1 MKLGEMANVRSGL
14 VLSRKQARGSTGI
27 RYPLLNLRS
36 ICSDGSIDRRQLDVF
51 DAVEH
56 LAPEYVS
63 RVDDVVVRMSSP
75 YTAVLIDETSANIVI
90 SSNFIIIRCNKRIIL
105 PEYLFW
111 LLNRPETKR
120 AIYENTSSN
129 MLGAVKAKFFT
140 DFDVLPQSMVD
151 QRKIAAMNALAIKE
165 TQLLHRL
172 ACEKE
177 RYYNQL
183 IDKIYKETKR
193 GQ

>member
-14 VLSRKQARGSTGI
+14 VLSRKQARRSTGI

-36 ICSDGSIDRRQLDVF
+36 ISAEGSIDRSQLDVF
-51 DAVEH
+51 DAVEY
-56 LAPEYVS
+56 LASEYVS
-63 RVDDVVVRMSSP
+63 RVDDVIVRMSSP
-75 YTAVLIDETSANIVI
+75 YTAVLIDETSAGIVI
-90 SSNFIIIRCNKRIIL
+90 SSNFIIIHCNKSIIL

-140 DFDVLPQSMVD
+140 DFDLFPLSMED
-151 QRKIAAMNALAIKE
+151 QQKIAAMNALAIKE
-165 TQLLHRL
+165 TQLLQRL
-172 ACEKE
+172 ASEKE
-177 RYYNQL
+177 QYYNQL
-183 IDKIYKETKR
+183 INNIYEEMKR

>member
-1 MKLGEMANVRSGL
+1 MKLGEMAKVRSGL

-36 ICSDGSIDRRQLDVF
+36 ISSDGSIDRRQLDVF

-63 RVDDVVVRMSSP
+63 RVNDVVVRMSSP
-75 YTAVLIDETSANIVI
+75 YTAVLIDETSAGIVV
-90 SSNFIIIRCNKRIIL
+90 SSNFIIIHCNKSIVL

-140 DFDVLPQSMVD
+140 DFDVLPLSMED

>member
-36 ICSDGSIDRRQLDVF
+36 ICSDGSIDRHQLDVF

-75 YTAVLIDETSANIVI
+75 YTAVLIEEASAGIVV
-90 SSNFIIIRCNKRIIL
+90 SSNFIIIHCNKSIIL

-111 LLNRPETKR
+111 LLSRPETKR
-120 AIYENTSSN
+120 AIYENTCSN
-129 MLGAVKAKFFT
+129 MLGAVKATFFT
-140 DFDVLPQSMVD
+140 DFDVLPLSIED

-172 ACEKE
+172 AFEKE

-183 IDKIYKETKR
+183 IDKIYKEMKR

>member
-1 MKLGEMANVRSGL
+1 MKLGEMAIVRSGL
-14 VLSRKQARGSTGI
+14 VLARKQARGSTGI

-36 ICSDGSIDRRQLDVF
+36 ISPNGSIDRKQLDVF
-51 DAVEH
+51 DAVER

-63 RVDDVVVRMSSP
+63 RIDDVVVRMSSP
-75 YTAVLIDETSANIVI
+75 YTAVLIDKTSAGIVI
-90 SSNFIIIRCNKRIIL
+90 SSNFIIIRCDKSVVL

-140 DFDVLPQSMVD
+140 DFDMLPLPMED

-172 ACEKE
+172 ADEKE

-183 IDKIYKETKR
+183 INTIYEEIKR

>member
-14 VLSRKQARGSTGI
+14 VLSRKQARRSTGI

-36 ICSDGSIDRRQLDVF
+36 ISAEGSIDRSQLDVF
-51 DAVEH
+51 DAVEY
-56 LAPEYVS
+56 LASEYVS
-63 RVDDVVVRMSSP
+63 RVDDVIVRMSSP
-75 YTAVLIDETSANIVI
+75 YTAVLIDETSAGIVI
-90 SSNFIIIRCNKRIIL
+90 SSNFIIIHCNKSIIL

-140 DFDVLPQSMVD
+140 DFDLFPLSMED

-172 ACEKE
+172 ASEKE
-177 RYYNQL
+177 QYYNQL
-183 IDKIYKETKR
+183 INNIYEEMKR

>member
-140 DFDVLPQSMVD
+140 DFDVLPQSMDD

>member
-36 ICSDGSIDRRQLDVF
+36 ISAEGSIDRSQLDVF
-51 DAVEH
+51 DAVER

-75 YTAVLIDETSANIVI
+75 YTAVLIDETSAGIVI
-90 SSNFIIIRCNKRIIL
+90 SSNFIIIHCNKSIIL

-140 DFDVLPQSMVD
+140 DFDVLPLSMED

-177 RYYNQL
+177 QYYNQL
-183 IDKIYKETKR
+183 INNIYEEMKR

>member
-14 VLSRKQARGSTGI
+14 VLSRKQARRSTGI

-36 ICSDGSIDRRQLDVF
+36 ISAEGSIDRSQLDVF
-51 DAVEH
+51 DAVEY
-56 LAPEYVS
+56 LASEYVS
-63 RVDDVVVRMSSP
+63 RVDDVIVRMSSP
-75 YTAVLIDETSANIVI
+75 YTAVLIDETSAGIVI
-90 SSNFIIIRCNKRIIL
+90 SSNFIIIHCNKSIIF

-140 DFDVLPQSMVD
+140 DFDLFPLSMED
-151 QRKIAAMNALAIKE
+151 QQKIAAMNALAIKE

-172 ACEKE
+172 ASEKKQ
-177 RYYNQL
+177 YYNQL
-183 IDKIYKETKR
+183 INNIYEEMKR

>member
-14 VLSRKQARGSTGI
+14 VLSRKQARGATGI

-36 ICSDGSIDRRQLDVF
+36 ISAEGSIDRSQLDVF
-51 DAVEH
+51 DAVEY
-56 LAPEYVS
+56 LASEYVS
-63 RVDDVVVRMSSP
+63 RVDDVIVRMSSP
-75 YTAVLIDETSANIVI
+75 YTAVLIDETSAGIVI
-90 SSNFIIIRCNKRIIL
+90 SSNFIIIHCNKSIIL

-140 DFDVLPQSMVD
+140 DFDLLPLSMED
-151 QRKIAAMNALAIKE
+151 QQKIAAMNALAIKE
-165 TQLLHRL
+165 TQLLRRL
-172 ACEKE
+172 ATEKE
-177 RYYNQL
+177 RYYHRL
-183 IDKIYKETKR
+183 IDNVYEEMKR

>member
-75 YTAVLIDETSANIVI
+75 YTAVLIDETSAGIVI
-90 SSNFIIIRCNKRIIL
+90 SSNFIIIHCNKSIVL

-140 DFDVLPQSMVD
+140 DFDVLPLSMED

>member
-1 MKLGEMANVRSGL
+1 MKLGEMAKVRSGL
-14 VLSRKQARGSTGI
+14 VLSRKQTRGPTGI

-36 ICSDGSIDRRQLDVF
+36 ISSDGSIDRRQLDVF
-51 DAVEH
+51 DAEER

-111 LLNRPETKR
+111 LLNRAETKR

-140 DFDVLPQSMVD
+140 DFDVLPQSMDD

-193 GQ
+193 DQ

>member
-1 MKLGEMANVRSGL
+1 MKLGEMAIVRSGL
-14 VLSRKQARGSTGI
+14 VLARKQARGSTGI

-75 YTAVLIDETSANIVI
+75 YTAVLIDETSAGIVV
-90 SSNFIIIRCNKRIIL
+90 SSNFIIIHCNKSIIL

-140 DFDVLPQSMVD
+140 DFDMLPLPMED

-172 ACEKE
+172 ADEKE

-183 IDKIYKETKR
+183 INTIYEEIKR
-193 GQ
+193 G

>member
-36 ICSDGSIDRRQLDVF
+36 ISSDGSIDRRQLDVF

-63 RVDDVVVRMSSP
+63 RVNDVVVRMSSP
-75 YTAVLIDETSANIVI
+75 YTAVLIDETSAGIVI
-90 SSNFIIIRCNKRIIL
+90 SSNFIIIHCNKSIIL

-140 DFDVLPQSMVD
+140 DFDVLPLSMED